1 MAQPTTTPRAHVPH
15 ERIAQRAY
23 EKWMKRG
30 CPQGTDVQD
39 WVEAERELSAEL
51 ARSATMTGTRR

>member
-1 MAQPTTTPRAHVPH
+1 MTQPSTSSKVQVPH

-39 WVEAERELSAEL
+39 WIEAERELVAEM
-51 ARSATMTGTRR
+51 ARSSPTSGRR